1 MLWDFPGDPVFK
13 TSHFHSRGHGFNPCL
28 GTYDPTCHR
37 VWPKKK
43 KKGIILYLTADVILD
58 FMKISIFHK
67 QNPAYSIHVISH

>member
-43 KKGIILYLTADVILD
+43 K
-58 FMKISIFHK
+58 ME
-67 QNPAYSIHVISH
+67 